1 MNMETFPN
9 FTPKSQQIIYDA
21 KVLADSKMHEE
32 VTCGH
37 LLISILSSEYSFI
50 NDLIRGFEL
59 DVEEFIDFIEDFYS
73 LKEEGDCEIESF
85 YSEELKD
92 SLTKAHSFAKKIHN
106 NYVGVEHLF
115 FSFLNESKGVCSLFF
130 KSSGKSPSK
139 ILEAFLLLLQDQQSY
154 YAPSAQPFQQDNS
167 SNPNSATGAASDQ
180 RSILESFCVNL
191 NELNTNKSLPTI
203 IGKNLEISR
212 ICEILGRKIKNNV
225 LLIGDPGVGKTAV
238 VEGLVQLIG
247 RNEAPPFLRSKQI
260 YSVDLASMIAGT
272 KYRGQFEQ
280 RIKALIKECKELNN
294 IILFIDEMHT
304 IVGAGSAEGAM
315 DAANILKPALARSE
329 LTVIGATTFPEYKKN
344 IEKDVALVRRFEN
357 VMVEEPSPEECYKIL
372 KGVKKSYEEFHGVVY
387 PNDVLKKIISLCE
400 DYLPSR
406 RFPDK
411 ALDILDECGS
421 KLKINNSCTPQ
432 SILDIE
438 KQIDSIHPQAAGSQ
452 REEKLLDSYVSLSEK
467 WERSLRKKVN
477 LDDVLE
483 CLSSRNKVPKENFNH
498 SNDKKLFDLGRKLN
512 RDIVNQKHAVSDIHK
527 AILRFKLGLKDL
539 NKPIGSFLCLGA
551 TGVGKTWTAKMIAK
565 HYFGSRN
572 KIIRFDMSEYSDKV
586 SSGKLTGASPG
597 YVGYEEGGVLVE
609 AIKKT
614 PHCVLLFDEIEKA
627 HPEVQQLLLQVLEE
641 GEIEDNMG
649 TKVYFKDTII
659 ILTSN
664 IGSELTTKS
673 SLGFSPTPTSNS
685 EKIYD
690 TAKKILSPELV
701 NRLDSVIIFN
711 HLRESDLLKIF
722 NSEIKILKS
731 KLKNQKI
738 SLDIDDDVSKL
749 ICSQASEEKMGAR
762 PLKRLIKSSIEDP
775 LVEYYFKKQ
784 PGKELKFKFF
794 TLRDEVKY
802 KVD

>member
-1 MNMETFPN
+1 MNMETSPN
-9 FTPKSQQIIYDA
+9 FTPKSQQIISDA
-21 KVLADSKMHEE
+21 KNLADSKMHEE

-37 LLISILSSEYSFI
+37 LLIVILTSEYSFI
-50 NDLIRGFEL
+50 NDLVRGFDL
-59 DVEEFIDFIEDFYS
+59 RVEEFIDFIEDFYS
-73 LKEEGDCEIESF
+73 LKEEGDCKSGAF
-85 YSEELKD
+85 YGEDLKD
-92 SLTKAHSFAKKIHN
+92 SLSKAHSFAKKIHN
-106 NYVGVEHLF
+106 NYIGVEHLF

-130 KSSGKSPSK
+130 KSNSLTPSK
-139 ILEAFLLLLQDQQSY
+139 ILEAFLLLLQEQQSY
-154 YAPSAQPFQQDNS
+154 YSPSAQPFHQDNS
-167 SNPNSATGAASDQ
+167 APKKSPSAASLDP
-180 RSILESFCVNL
+180 SSMLESFCVNL
-191 NELNTNKSLPTI
+191 NELNENESLSNV
-203 IGKNLEISR
+203 IGKNLEIAR

-225 LLIGDPGVGKTAV
+225 LLVGDPGVGKTAA
-238 VEGLVQLIG
+238 VEGLVQRIG
-247 RNEAPPFLRSKQI
+247 RHEAPPFLNEKQI

-280 RIKALIKECKELNN
+280 RIKALIKECREAKN

-315 DAANILKPALARSE
+315 DAANILKPALARGE
-329 LTVIGATTFPEYKKN
+329 LTVIGATTFTEYKKN

-357 VMVEEPSPEECYKIL
+357 VVVDEPSADECYKIL
-372 KGVKKSYEEFHGVVY
+372 KGIKKSYEDFHGVVY
-387 PNDVLKKIISLCE
+387 PNDVLKKIVSLCE
-400 DYLPSR
+400 DHLPTR

-411 ALDILDECGS
+411 AIDILDECGS
-421 KLKINNSCTPQ
+421 KLKINNSSTPQ
-432 SILDIE
+432 SILNIE
-438 KQIDSIHPQAAGSQ
+438 RELNGINPQVAGSE
-452 REEKLLDSYVSLSEK
+452 REEKLLNSYVSLNEK
-467 WERSLRKKVN
+467 WEKSLRRKVN
-477 LDDVLE
+477 TGDVLE
-483 CLSSRNKVPKENFNH
+483 CLASRNKVPKENFEH
-498 SNDKKLFDLGRKLN
+498 SNDKAFLSLGRKLN

-527 AILRFKLGLKDL
+527 AILRFKLGLKDA

-551 TGVGKTWTAKMIAK
+551 TGVGKTWTAKMTAK

-627 HPEVQQLLLQVLEE
+627 HPEVQQLLLQMLEE

-673 SLGFSPTPTSNS
+673 SLGFSPTPISNA

-711 HLRESDLLKIF
+711 HLSEDDLLKIF
-722 NSEIKILKS
+722 KSEIKKLNS
-731 KLKNQKI
+731 KLKIQKI

-775 LVEYYFKKQ
+775 LVEHYFKKQ
-784 PGKELKFKFF
+784 PEKELKFKFF
-794 TLRDEVKY
+794 TSRGEVKY
-802 KVD
+802 TVD